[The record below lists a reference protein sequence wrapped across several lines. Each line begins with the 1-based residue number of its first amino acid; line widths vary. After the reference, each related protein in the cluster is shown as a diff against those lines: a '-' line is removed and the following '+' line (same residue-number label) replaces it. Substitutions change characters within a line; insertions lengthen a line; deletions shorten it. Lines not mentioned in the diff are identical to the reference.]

1 MECPAVREERPG
13 GRGSWKMTAF
23 RMSFFNEKG
32 EICVVYMLFIHKEA
46 ILGDIRAKDLALEG

>member
-1 MECPAVREERPG
+1 
-13 GRGSWKMTAF
+13 MTAF